1 VGVDARPARPT
12 ARAVAAG
19 STWQLVTFLA
29 RFAGG
34 FAAVVLV
41 ARAGGPA
48 QLGTLQLAIT
58 VAGLL
63 MTVVGFGLPNLIARE
78 IARAPDQS
86 RVWIEAT
93 VFAALVA
100 GAGLT
105 ALTAA
110 VPSLWGAD
118 AGATLPFVVAVASL
132 GFDASARAL
141 FAAFWGWERMHLESL
156 ATWLQEGAYVLSAVL
171 VVRGGGGATAVL
183 VCYTASRALGAVAGW
198 LLASRWVDA
207 VLIPRPHRHFLVPT
221 LRRSAPFAADDL
233 LSMAYIRAD
242 SVLLGVMKGQTAVGL
257 YQAGTNLVLNC
268 NVLARMFNNALYPR
282 MSRCWPDGIER
293 LTRLRVFSLRILAVI
308 GLPIMVASLMLASR
322 IIPAVY
328 GDEFDSAVFCFQL
341 LALVIPMRMLGH
353 TLGTTLT
360 AADAQTWRTWGVTA
374 AAAANI
380 GLNLVLVPSLSYVGS
395 AWATVV
401 TELGLLIGYSVLV
414 RRRTGSSGL
423 VEALAV
429 PAAACVP
436 LAVVLLVLDGA
447 PLLVAA
453 TAGAAGYAAGVAAAL
468 GFRLLVTPDRGPRA
482 AVTAYLLGGA

>member
-1 VGVDARPARPT
+1 
-12 ARAVAAG
+12 
-19 STWQLVTFLA
+19 
-29 RFAGG
+29 
-34 FAAVVLV
+34 
-41 ARAGGPA
+41 
-48 QLGTLQLAIT
+48 
-58 VAGLL
+58 
-63 MTVVGFGLPNLIARE
+63 
-78 IARAPDQS
+78 
-86 RVWIEAT
+86 
-93 VFAALVA
+93 
-100 GAGLT
+100 
-105 ALTAA
+105 
-110 VPSLWGAD
+110 
-118 AGATLPFVVAVASL
+118 
-132 GFDASARAL
+132 
-141 FAAFWGWERMHLESL
+141 
-156 ATWLQEGAYVLSAVL
+156 
-171 VVRGGGGATAVL
+171 
-183 VCYTASRALGAVAGW
+183 
-198 LLASRWVDA
+198 
-207 VLIPRPHRHFLVPT
+207 
-221 LRRSAPFAADDL
+221 
-233 LSMAYIRAD
+233 
-242 SVLLGVMKGQTAVGL
+242 MKGQTAVGL

-401 TELGLLIGYSVLV
+401 TELGLLVGYSVLV

>member
-1 VGVDARPARPT
+1 MGVDARTTRPT

-29 RFAGG
+29 RFVGG

-48 QLGTLQLAIT
+48 ELGTLQLALT

-93 VFAALVA
+93 VFTALVA
-100 GAGLT
+100 GT
-105 ALTAA
+105 ALTAVTA
-110 VPSLWGAD
+110 LVPSLWGAD

-132 GFDASARAL
+132 AFDASARAL

-207 VLIPRPHRHFLVPT
+207 VLIPRAHRHFLVPM

-282 MSRCWPDGIER
+282 MSRCWPDAIER
-293 LTRLRVFSLRILAVI
+293 LSRLRVFSLRILAVI
-308 GLPIMVASLMLASR
+308 GLPIAVASLLLASR

-328 GDEFDSAVFCFQL
+328 GDGFGSAVFCFQL

-380 GLNLVLVPSLSYVGS
+380 ALNLVLVPSLSYVGS

-401 TELGLLIGYSVLV
+401 TELGLLIAYSVLV

-436 LAVVLLVLDGA
+436 LAVVLLALDGA

-453 TAGAAGYAAGVAAAL
+453 AAGAVGYAAGLAAAL
-468 GFRLLVTPDRGPRA
+468 GLRLLVAPDRGPRA
-482 AVTAYLLGGA
+482 AVSAYLLGGA